1 MADKDRKQL
10 TKDFYAAFSSG
21 DRETAEAILAD
32 QLSFHAPPDPDLD
45 RAGWFERC
53 WPHSGSGDTF
63 EFPRLV
69 ENGDEMLVT
78 YESEKS
84 DGRRIRN
91 TEVLTFDA
99 EDRVREVEVYFG
111 WNL

>member
-1 MADKDRKQL
+1 MPGKDRKQL
-10 TKDFYAAFSSG
+10 TKDFYASFSSG
-21 DRETAEAILAD
+21 DREAVEAILAED
-32 QLSFHAPPDPDLD
+32 LSFHAPPDPDLD

-53 WPHSGSGDTF
+53 WPHAGSGDRF

-69 ENGDEMLVT
+69 EDGDEVLVT
-78 YESEKS
+78 YESGKS